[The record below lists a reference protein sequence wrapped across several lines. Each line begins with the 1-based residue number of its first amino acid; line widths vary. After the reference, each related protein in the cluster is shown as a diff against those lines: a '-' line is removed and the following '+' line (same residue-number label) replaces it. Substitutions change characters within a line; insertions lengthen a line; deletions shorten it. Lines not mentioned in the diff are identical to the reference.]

1 MHTCKEKPR
10 VMYKTNSIVKVFRGI
25 TKLTLNSFEEFLVCT
40 ILASQNFKG
49 LSWNYTSKSILVQL
63 EMPPVCEYIRTL
75 LWGVGKWFVNMYQ
88 VTYIKFCK
96 IDGLI
101 GLWLS

>member
-10 VMYKTNSIVKVFRGI
+10 VMYKTNSIVKVFSGI

-49 LSWNYTSKSILVQL
+49 LS
-63 EMPPVCEYIRTL
+63 
-75 LWGVGKWFVNMYQ
+75 
-88 VTYIKFCK
+88 
-96 IDGLI
+96 
-101 GLWLS
+101 

>member
-10 VMYKTNSIVKVFRGI
+10 VMYKTNSIVKVFSGI

-63 EMPPVCEYIRTL
+63 EMPPVCKYRTL
-75 LWGVGKWFVNMYQ
+75 LWGDRGEMV
-88 VTYIKFCK
+88 CK
-96 IDGLI
+96 YVPSYLY
-101 GLWLS
+101 